1 MRIGL
6 LHHSIHQDTV
16 GRHVANNRYKPF
28 RIVKRF
34 LSSKEGEII
43 TTFAHEMISINNLTF
58 EIGSRALYDEANWHI
73 KPGDKTGLI
82 GANGTG
88 KSTLLKLIVGEYA
101 PTSGTISMAKD
112 LKIGYL
118 NQDLLSYHSEKSI
131 LHVAMEAFERQNQLH
146 TEIDNLLR
154 KLETDYSDDILN
166 KLSDKQMEFE
176 ALDGYNIEFRA
187 HEILAG
193 LGFSE
198 EERKRPLATF
208 SGGWRMR
215 VMLARILLQT
225 PDILLLDEPTNHLDL
240 PSIKWLETY
249 LQAFEGSIVIVSHD
263 RYFLD
268 RIINKTVESRRG
280 KLTLYAGNYSFYLEE
295 KSLREEIQSNQFK
308 NQQAKIKQEERLIE
322 RFRSKASKAKMV
334 QSRIKALDKM
344 EKVEEVDDDN
354 PVVNFSFKF
363 SKPSGRH
370 VVTLENISKRYPN
383 IEILENTDGLIEK
396 GDKIA
401 LIGANGKG
409 KSTLLRIVADADQ
422 EFEGTSTKGH
432 NVSQT
437 FFAQHQLEAL
447 HLENS
452 LLQELQA
459 YAPRHSETELRSI
472 LGCFLFTGD
481 DVFKKIKVLSGGEKS
496 RVALAKALT
505 ADANFLVLDEPT
517 NHLDMASVNI
527 LIQALQQY
535 EGTLIVVSHDRYF
548 LDHVANKIWF
558 IENKEIKEYPGTY
571 EEYET
576 WNSKRVIKPQPDKKE
591 EKKVPAPK
599 KEKVSSTENEQRN
612 LLQKK
617 NKELSN
623 LEKTI
628 SEKETEVKSLEVA
641 LADEK
646 VYADAEKLKEKTRSY
661 NSTKAELTALQ
672 KTWESLAE
680 EIMELEGS
688 ID

>member
-1 MRIGL
+1 
-6 LHHSIHQDTV
+6 
-16 GRHVANNRYKPF
+16 
-28 RIVKRF
+28 
-34 LSSKEGEII
+34 
-43 TTFAHEMISINNLTF
+43 MISINNLTF

-73 KPGDKTGLI
+73 KPGDKVGLI

-88 KSTLLKLIVGEYA
+88 KSTLLRLIVGQYT

-146 TEIDNLLR
+146 TEIENLLK

-198 EERKRPLATF
+198 DEQKRPLATF

-225 PDILLLDEPTNHLDL
+225 PDILLLDEPTNHMDL
-240 PSIKWLETY
+240 PSIKWLENY
-249 LQAFEGSIVIVSHD
+249 LQAFEGAIVIVSHD

-268 RIINKTVESRRG
+268 RIIKKTVESRKG

-295 KSLREEIQSNQFK
+295 KAMRNEIQAGQFK
-308 NQQAKIKQEERLIE
+308 NQQAKIKQEEKLIE
-322 RFRSKASKAKMV
+322 RFRAKASKAKMA
-334 QSRIKALDKM
+334 QSRIKALERMDR
-344 EKVEEVDDDN
+344 VDDVDDDN
-354 PVVNFSFKF
+354 PEVNFSFKF

-370 VVTLENISKRYPN
+370 VVTLENISKSYPN
-383 IEILENTDGLIEK
+383 LEILRNTNGLIEK

-409 KSTLLRIVADADQ
+409 KSTLLRIVAEDDLN
-422 EFEGTSTKGH
+422 FEGKGIKGH

-452 LLQELQA
+452 IIAEMQA
-459 YAPRHSETELRSI
+459 FAPKHTETELRSI

-481 DVFKKIKVLSGGEKS
+481 DAFKKIKVLSGGEKS

-535 EGTLIVVSHDRYF
+535 EGTVIVVSHDRYF
-548 LDHVANKIWF
+548 LDNIANKIWF

-571 EEYET
+571 QEYEE
-576 WNSKRVIKPQPDKKE
+576 WNSKRVIKPEVKE
-591 EKKVPAPK
+591 EKKVVKEEPK
-599 KEKVSSTENEQRN
+599 KQKQAPTEDSKRI
-612 LLQKK
+612 LLKK
-617 NKELSN
+617 NKELAQ
-623 LEKTI
+623 LEEQIATKEVEVNQLEAHLA
-628 SEKETEVKSLEVA
+628 SEEVYS
-641 LADEK
+641 
-646 VYADAEKLKEKTRSY
+646 DAVKLQEATRNY
-661 NSTKAELTALQ
+661 NSAKAEYDQLQ
-672 KTWESLAE
+672 QNWEVLAE
-680 EIMELEGS
+680 EIMELEG
-688 ID
+688 

>member
-1 MRIGL
+1 
-6 LHHSIHQDTV
+6 
-16 GRHVANNRYKPF
+16 
-28 RIVKRF
+28 
-34 LSSKEGEII
+34 
-43 TTFAHEMISINNLTF
+43 MISINNLTF
-58 EIGSRALYDEANWHI
+58 EIGARALYDEANWHI
-73 KPGDKTGLI
+73 KPGDKAGLI
-82 GANGTG
+82 GANGAG
-88 KSTLLKLIVGEYA
+88 KSTLLKLIVGDYA

-131 LHVAMEAFERQNQLH
+131 LYVAMEAFTRQNELH
-146 TEIDNLLR
+146 TEIEVLLK

-187 HEILAG
+187 NEILAG
-193 LGFSE
+193 LGFSQE
-198 EERKRPLATF
+198 EQQRPLATF

-215 VMLARILLQT
+215 VMLARILLQA

-240 PSIKWLETY
+240 PSIKWLENY
-249 LQAFEGSIVIVSHD
+249 LQGFEGAIVIVSHD

-268 RIINKTVESRRG
+268 RIINKTVESKRG

-295 KSLREEIQSNQFK
+295 KSLREEIQGNQFK
-308 NQQAKIKQEERLIE
+308 NQQAKIKQEEKLIE
-322 RFRSKASKAKMV
+322 RFRAKASKAKMV

-344 EKVEEVDDDN
+344 DKISDVDDDN
-354 PVVNFSFKF
+354 PEVNFSFKF

-370 VVTLENISKRYPN
+370 VVTLENISKSYPN
-383 IEILENTDGLIEK
+383 LEILRDTDGLIEK

-409 KSTLLRIVADADQ
+409 KSTLLRIVADADSDYK
-422 EFEGTSTKGH
+422 GTSVKGH
-432 NVSQT
+432 NVLQT

-452 LLQELQA
+452 ILQELQNF
-459 YAPRHSETELRSI
+459 APKHTETELRSI
-472 LGCFLFTGD
+472 LGSFLFTGD

-548 LDHVANKIWF
+548 LEHVANKIWF
-558 IENKEIKEYPGTY
+558 IEDKEIKEYPGTY
-571 EEYET
+571 EEYEI
-576 WNSKRVIKPQPDKKE
+576 WNSKRVQKPVV
-591 EKKVPAPK
+591 EKKVVKEEPK
-599 KEKVSSTENEQRN
+599 KEKKAAPTEDNKR
-612 LLQKK
+612 LILKK
-617 NKELSN
+617 NKELAQ
-623 LEKTI
+623 LEQQI
-628 SEKETEVKSLEVA
+628 ALKETDVKELEIQ
-641 LADEK
+641 LADEE
-646 VYADAEKLKEKTRSY
+646 VYSDATKLQDITRKY
-661 NSTKAELTALQ
+661 NSTKAAYQKLQ
-672 KTWESLAE
+672 NDWEKIAE
-680 EIMELEGS
+680 EIIELEG
-688 ID
+688 

>member
-1 MRIGL
+1 
-6 LHHSIHQDTV
+6 
-16 GRHVANNRYKPF
+16 
-28 RIVKRF
+28 
-34 LSSKEGEII
+34 
-43 TTFAHEMISINNLTF
+43 MISINNLTF

-73 KPGDKTGLI
+73 KPGDKAGLI
-82 GANGTG
+82 GANGAG
-88 KSTLLKLIVGEYA
+88 KSTLLKLIVGDYT
-101 PTSGTISMAKD
+101 PTSGSISMAKD

-118 NQDLLSYHSEKSI
+118 NQDLLSYHSDKSI
-131 LHVAMEAFERQNQLH
+131 VHVAMEAFERQNQLH
-146 TEIDNLLR
+146 AEIEVLLQ
-154 KLETDYSDDILN
+154 KLETDYSDEILN

-198 EERKRPLATF
+198 EEQQRPLATF

-240 PSIKWLETY
+240 PSIKWLENY

-268 RIINKTVESRRG
+268 RIINKTVESRKG
-280 KLTLYAGNYSFYLEE
+280 KLTAYAGNYTFYLEE

-308 NQQAKIKQEERLIE
+308 NQQAKIKQEEKLIE
-322 RFRSKASKAKMV
+322 RFRAKASKAKMV
-334 QSRIKALDKM
+334 QSRIKALDRM
-344 EKVEEVDDDN
+344 EKIDDIDDDN

-370 VVTLENISKRYPN
+370 VVTLEHLSKSYPN
-383 IEILENTDGLIEK
+383 LEILRNTDAIIEK

-409 KSTLLRIVADADQ
+409 KSTLLRIVADADTAYT
-422 EFEGTSTKGH
+422 GTSTKGH

-452 LLQELQA
+452 LLQELIA
-459 YAPRHSETELRSI
+459 FAPKHTETELRSI

-558 IENKEIKEYPGTY
+558 IEDKEIKEYPGTY
-571 EEYET
+571 EEYEI
-576 WNSKRVIKPQPDKKE
+576 WNSKRVVKSEPKPEKKAVKE
-591 EKKVPAPK
+591 EPK
-599 KEKVSSTENEQRN
+599 KEKTPPSEDKVR
-612 LLQKK
+612 LLQRK
-617 NKELSN
+617 NKELST
-623 LEKTI
+623 LEQKLNEN
-628 SEKETEVKSLEVA
+628 EKH
-641 LADEK
+641 
-646 VYADAEKLKEKTRSY
+646 LKELEFNLAKEDVYSDAVKLQEATRAY
-661 NSTKAELTALQ
+661 NSAKASFEKSQ
-672 KTWESLAE
+672 QDWESLAE
-680 EIMELEGS
+680 EIMELEN
-688 ID
+688 

>member
-1 MRIGL
+1 MEKKNGL
-6 LHHSIHQDTV
+6 TSLYMDAK
-16 GRHVANNRYKPF
+16 VAKDA
-28 RIVKRF
+28 
-34 LSSKEGEII
+34 EIFI
-43 TTFAHEMISINNLTF
+43 TFAPEMISINNLTF

-73 KPGDKTGLI
+73 KPGDKVGLI

-88 KSTLLKLIVGEYA
+88 KSTLLKLIVGEYS

-112 LKIGYL
+112 LKLGYL

-146 TEIDNLLR
+146 TEIENLLK

-166 KLSDKQMEFE
+166 KLSDKQTEFE
-176 ALDGYNIEFRA
+176 ALDGYSIEFRA

-198 EERKRPLATF
+198 EEQKRPLATF

-215 VMLARILLQT
+215 VMLARILLQA

-249 LQAFEGSIVIVSHD
+249 LQSFEGAIVIVSHD

-268 RIINKTVESRRG
+268 RIINKTVESRKG

-295 KSLREEIQSNQFK
+295 KSLREEIQGNQYK

-334 QSRIKALDKM
+334 QSRIKALDRM
-344 EKVEEVDDDN
+344 EKVDEVDDDN
-354 PVVNFSFKF
+354 PEVNFSFKF

-370 VVTLENISKRYPN
+370 VVTIENISKSYPN
-383 IEILENTDGLIEK
+383 IDILDKTDGLIEK

-409 KSTLLRIVADADQ
+409 KSTLLRIVADADT
-422 EFEGTSTKGH
+422 EFEGKSTKGH

-452 LLQELQA
+452 ILQELVA
-459 YAPRHSETELRSI
+459 FAPKHTETELRSI
-472 LGCFLFTGD
+472 LGSFLFTGD

-535 EGTLIVVSHDRYF
+535 EGTFIVVSHDRYF

-558 IENKEIKEYPGTY
+558 IEDKEIKEYPGSY
-571 EEYET
+571 QEFEE
-576 WNSKRVIKPQPDKKE
+576 WNSKRTIKPVVKQ
-591 EKKVPAPK
+591 EKKVKEEPK
-599 KEKVSSTENEQRN
+599 KEKVTPTDDVKKII
-612 LLQKK
+612 QKK
-617 NKELSN
+617 NKELSA
-623 LEKTI
+623 LEEKIESQESLVKELENELAQEDIYSDPVKLQEHTRNYN
-628 SEKETEVKSLEVA
+628 SEKAKLEG
-641 LADEK
+641 
-646 VYADAEKLKEKTRSY
+646 
-661 NSTKAELTALQ
+661 LQ
-672 KTWESLAE
+672 QDWENLAE
-680 EIMELEGS
+680 EIMNLEG
-688 ID
+688 

>member
-1 MRIGL
+1 
-6 LHHSIHQDTV
+6 
-16 GRHVANNRYKPF
+16 
-28 RIVKRF
+28 
-34 LSSKEGEII
+34 
-43 TTFAHEMISINNLTF
+43 MISINNLTF

-73 KPGDKTGLI
+73 KPGDKVGLI

-88 KSTLLKLIVGEYA
+88 KSTLLKLIVGEFS

-112 LKIGYL
+112 LKLGYL

-146 TEIDNLLR
+146 TEIENLLK

-166 KLSDKQMEFE
+166 KLSDKQTEFE
-176 ALDGYNIEFRA
+176 ALDGYSIEFRA

-198 EERKRPLATF
+198 EEQKRPLATF

-215 VMLARILLQT
+215 VMLARILLQA

-249 LQAFEGSIVIVSHD
+249 LQSFEGAIVIVSHD

-268 RIINKTVESRRG
+268 RIINKTVESRKG

-295 KSLREEIQSNQFK
+295 KSLREEIQGNQYK

-334 QSRIKALDKM
+334 QSRIKALDRM
-344 EKVEEVDDDN
+344 EKVDEVDDDN
-354 PVVNFSFKF
+354 PEVNFSFKF

-370 VVTLENISKRYPN
+370 VVTIENISKSYPN
-383 IEILENTDGLIEK
+383 IDILDKTDGLIEK

-409 KSTLLRIVADADQ
+409 KSTLLRIVADADT
-422 EFEGTSTKGH
+422 EFEGKSTKGH

-452 LLQELQA
+452 ILQELVA
-459 YAPRHSETELRSI
+459 FAPKHTETELRSI
-472 LGCFLFTGD
+472 LGSFLFTGD

-535 EGTLIVVSHDRYF
+535 EGTFIVVSHDRYF

-558 IENKEIKEYPGTY
+558 IEDKEIKEYPGSY
-571 EEYET
+571 QEFEE
-576 WNSKRVIKPQPDKKE
+576 WNSKRTIKPVVKQ
-591 EKKVPAPK
+591 EKKVKEEPK
-599 KEKVSSTENEQRN
+599 KEKVAPTDDVKKII
-612 LLQKK
+612 QKK
-617 NKELSN
+617 NKELSA
-623 LEKTI
+623 LEEKIESQESLVKELENELAQEDIYSDPVKLQEHTRNYN
-628 SEKETEVKSLEVA
+628 SEKAKLEG
-641 LADEK
+641 
-646 VYADAEKLKEKTRSY
+646 
-661 NSTKAELTALQ
+661 LQ
-672 KTWESLAE
+672 QDWENLAE
-680 EIMELEGS
+680 EIMNLEG
-688 ID
+688 

>member
-1 MRIGL
+1 
-6 LHHSIHQDTV
+6 
-16 GRHVANNRYKPF
+16 
-28 RIVKRF
+28 
-34 LSSKEGEII
+34 
-43 TTFAHEMISINNLTF
+43 MISINNLTF

-73 KPGDKTGLI
+73 KPGDKAGLI
-82 GANGTG
+82 GANGAG
-88 KSTLLKLIVGEYA
+88 KSTLLKLIVGDYS
-101 PTSGTISMAKD
+101 PTSGSISMAKD

-118 NQDLLSYHSEKSI
+118 NQDLLSYHSDKSI

-146 TEIDNLLR
+146 TEIENLLK

-166 KLSDKQMEFE
+166 KLSDKQTEFE
-176 ALDGYNIEFRA
+176 ALDGYSIEFRA

-198 EERKRPLATF
+198 EEQKRPLATF

-240 PSIKWLETY
+240 PSIKWLENY
-249 LQAFEGSIVIVSHD
+249 LQAFEGAIIIVSHD

-268 RIINKTVESRRG
+268 RIINKTVESRKG

-295 KSLREEIQSNQFK
+295 KSMREEIQSNQYK

-334 QSRIKALDKM
+334 QSRIKALDRM
-344 EKVEEVDDDN
+344 EKVDEVDDDN
-354 PVVNFSFKF
+354 PEVNFSFKF

-370 VVTLENISKRYPN
+370 VVTVENISKSYPN
-383 IEILENTDGLIEK
+383 LEILKDTDALIEK

-409 KSTLLRIVADADQ
+409 KSTLLRIVADADKEYQ
-422 EFEGTSTKGH
+422 GKSTKGH

-452 LLQELQA
+452 ILQELVA
-459 YAPRHSETELRSI
+459 FAPKHTETELRSI

-535 EGTLIVVSHDRYF
+535 EGTFVVVSHDRYF
-548 LDHVANKIWF
+548 LENIANKIWF
-558 IENKEIKEYPGTY
+558 IEDKQIKEYPGTY
-571 EEYET
+571 QEYEE
-576 WNSKRVIKPQPDKKE
+576 WSSKRVSKPQPAEAKKIKE
-591 EKKVPAPK
+591 EPK
-599 KEKVSSTENEQRN
+599 KEKAPITEDSKRI
-612 LLQKK
+612 LAKK
-617 NKELSN
+617 NKELGN
-623 LEKTI
+623 LEEKIATQDKLVKDLEVELAKEEI
-628 SEKETEVKSLEVA
+628 YSDAVKLQEHTRNYNSEKATLDH
-641 LADEK
+641 LQADWEK
-646 VYADAEKLKEKTRSY
+646 
-661 NSTKAELTALQ
+661 
-672 KTWESLAE
+672 LAE
-680 EIMELEGS
+680 EIMELEG
-688 ID
+688 